1 MFRNGAVSAVSFCVQ
16 NKGSRAEPLTDF
28 GYVVSHSF
36 LNKAMSDLPAIPWGT
51 GRTSRRSSRTSLSFL
66 GKTTPVLAGCQ
77 LLSCVAQREV
87 RCLEALLGAEAP
99 GGVSSMCMGNNGA

>member
-28 GYVVSHSF
+28 GYVVSHGF
-36 LNKAMSDLPAIPWGT
+36 LNKATSDLPAIPWGT
-51 GRTSRRSSRTSLSFL
+51 GRTSRRSLSFL

-77 LLSCVAQREV
+77 LLPCVAQREV
-87 RCLEALLGAEAP
+87 QCLEALLGAEAP